1 MSTTAMWLLLA
12 VVVIVIVFASVL
24 YKRTFT
30 VHELALTGV
39 MAALS
44 LVAYLFFRVPF
55 YGGSSFHLGNTFTA
69 LTALLLDGVSGGLAG
84 AIGLALA
91 DILAGDPGYAVTT
104 FVLKFIIGIT
114 CGAVA
119 HKVFKLREL
128 DKHAPGYLAK
138 VIAAAASGLLL
149 NVFTDPFLGY
159 FRNVYIF
166 GQEYTIA
173 KALTKITGG
182 VTFVNSVASTVCVV
196 LLYLALRPASSV
208 QTCCRRLKRR
218 PTSNQLP
225 SLSDVLIKRKRH
237 LPHGRCL
244 FRLFL
249 FKYEEPERDVRGQF
263 LQCRETGC
271 AVPGRFPV
279 VGRHG
284 EESFQLPGRHR
295 DAAGDF
301 PLSDGFKARIRH
313 FLHRVFVRLFVEDGL
328 HLEEMLCTRH
338 GVDEPSAGAQ
348 DAEKLL
354 LREGREAVEQHIRPA
369 CAHRLME
376 LDATAYR
383 AEGRAFAARRTAGFA
398 MSKPASSSGRPA
410 SSNCFAMHRSY
421 QPSPQPASSRRSGF
435 PAFG

>member
-55 YGGSSFHLGNTFTA
+55 YGGSSFHLGA

-138 VIAAAASGLLL
+138 VIVAAASGLLL

-196 LLYLALRPASSV
+196 ILYLALRPALE
-208 QTCCRRLKRR
+208 RANL
-218 PTSNQLP
+218 LP
-225 SLSDVLIKRKRH
+225 K
-237 LPHGRCL
+237 
-244 FRLFL
+244 
-249 FKYEEPERDVRGQF
+249 
-263 LQCRETGC
+263 
-271 AVPGRFPV
+271 
-279 VGRHG
+279 
-284 EESFQLPGRHR
+284 
-295 DAAGDF
+295 
-301 PLSDGFKARIRH
+301 
-313 FLHRVFVRLFVEDGL
+313 
-328 HLEEMLCTRH
+328 
-338 GVDEPSAGAQ
+338 
-348 DAEKLL
+348 AEKK
-354 LREGREAVEQHIRPA
+354 A
-369 CAHRLME
+369 
-376 LDATAYR
+376 D
-383 AEGRAFAARRTAGFA
+383 
-398 MSKPASSSGRPA
+398 K
-410 SSNCFAMHRSY
+410 
-421 QPSPQPASSRRSGF
+421 
-435 PAFG
+435 

>member
-69 LTALLLDGVSGGLAG
+69 LTALLLDGVSGG
-84 AIGLALA
+84 
-91 DILAGDPGYAVTT
+91 LAGDPGYAVTT

-196 LLYLALRPASSV
+196 LLYLALRPALE
-208 QTCCRRLKRR
+208 RANL
-218 PTSNQLP
+218 LP
-225 SLSDVLIKRKRH
+225 KAQKAS
-237 LPHGRCL
+237 
-244 FRLFL
+244 
-249 FKYEEPERDVRGQF
+249 EP
-263 LQCRETGC
+263 
-271 AVPGRFPV
+271 
-279 VGRHG
+279 
-284 EESFQLPGRHR
+284 
-295 DAAGDF
+295 
-301 PLSDGFKARIRH
+301 KA
-313 FLHRVFVRLFVEDGL
+313 D
-328 HLEEMLCTRH
+328 
-338 GVDEPSAGAQ
+338 
-348 DAEKLL
+348 K
-354 LREGREAVEQHIRPA
+354 
-369 CAHRLME
+369 
-376 LDATAYR
+376 
-383 AEGRAFAARRTAGFA
+383 
-398 MSKPASSSGRPA
+398 
-410 SSNCFAMHRSY
+410 
-421 QPSPQPASSRRSGF
+421 
-435 PAFG
+435 